1 MVLMKMVQFKIKE
14 SRVKEEDYYLDLN
27 ASASGSSSVKENK
40 TNNAS
45 ATPNANH
52 SSHKFEIISSKCH
65 PTLGSVNS
73 TRSKKEKT
81 DTLSSLSNQAQ
92 DSTATTAAYDHES
105 NASKDLLASTLLAS
119 LSSSL
124 IKAQHTNANISANL
138 SVAASSLSSSSS
150 SVSSPMLSSNSSMCS
165 TPSPSPTPSSHVVN
179 NASKKTRLDMCDAL
193 EEARDEDA
201 VTNGTP
207 TPAPKSA
214 NQSFDDEERGG
225 EASSA
230 NGNVTVFNRPKQY
243 FGSLYEPDKQYSC
256 KLCTYTTN
264 HKPSMEDH
272 VYVHTNKR
280 PYR

>member
-1 MVLMKMVQFKIKE
+1 
-14 SRVKEEDYYLDLN
+14 
-27 ASASGSSSVKENK
+27 
-40 TNNAS
+40 
-45 ATPNANH
+45 
-52 SSHKFEIISSKCH
+52 
-65 PTLGSVNS
+65 
-73 TRSKKEKT
+73 
-81 DTLSSLSNQAQ
+81 
-92 DSTATTAAYDHES
+92 
-105 NASKDLLASTLLAS
+105 
-119 LSSSL
+119 
-124 IKAQHTNANISANL
+124 
-138 SVAASSLSSSSS
+138 
-150 SVSSPMLSSNSSMCS
+150 
-165 TPSPSPTPSSHVVN
+165 
-179 NASKKTRLDMCDAL
+179 MCDAL